1 MRIWRRAVAGRHLA
15 LRCSMLVQ
23 DSLGSALVSHDAFVQ
38 GWATAAWASVGREPH
53 LPPVLGQT
61 WSALWPKDK
70 ILGA

>member
-1 MRIWRRAVAGRHLA
+1 
-15 LRCSMLVQ
+15 MLVQ